1 MARYLRILGPA
12 AKVTA
17 FADVINEEDGMINV
31 LIVIGLFVSLV
42 LIVDMFEESE
52 LADQDVE

>member
-1 MARYLRILGPA
+1 
-12 AKVTA
+12 
-17 FADVINEEDGMINV
+17 MINV